1 MDALLLIK
9 LSSGK
14 NLEMVA
20 EPIMTVGRDK
30 NNTIVIDE
38 KLVSRNHGM
47 IRRLG
52 EGDYY
57 LIDVGSSNGS
67 FVNGRRIATPQL
79 LKDGDEIKI
88 GQTTIVFQL
97 ERSGELPDSV
107 DASERTMLATVTD
120 IKLITILVADIR
132 GYTAMSEQ
140 VPIATLTKMMAQW
153 FRSVNDDIEMN
164 DGMVDKFIGDCVYA
178 RWDGEG
184 ELVDTMHSALNAAL
198 AINATT
204 KKMSN
209 NHPEINRE
217 LSIGVGINTGHAA
230 VGIGTDNTALGD
242 AVNLAFRLETASK
255 VLNRNVVMSKT
266 AYSCLPEA
274 GWQGKERS
282 IEVKGKR
289 GEVEVCALTWQ
300 EVGQVLGVDVDDETI
315 TRRAE

>member
-1 MDALLLIK
+1 MDALLSIK
-9 LSSGK
+9 SNNGESH
-14 NLEMVA
+14 EVVA
-20 EPIMTVGRDK
+20 EPVMTVGRDK
-30 NNTIVIDE
+30 NNTIVINE

-52 EGDYY
+52 KGDYY

-88 GQTTIVFQL
+88 GQTIITFQL
-97 ERSGELPDSV
+97 EKSGELNESTEE
-107 DASERTMLATVTD
+107 SERTMLATVTD

-132 GYTAMSEQ
+132 GYTALSEQ

-153 FRSVNDDIEMN
+153 FRSVSDDIESN
-164 DGMVDKFIGDCVYA
+164 NGMVDKFIGDCVYA

-184 ELVDTMHSALNAAL
+184 KLVDTIHNALSAAL
-198 AINATT
+198 AIYSTT
-204 KKMSN
+204 KKMGNS
-209 NHPEINRE
+209 HPEINRE

-255 VLNRNVVMSKT
+255 TLDRDVVMSKT
-266 AYSCLPEA
+266 AYSCLPET

-289 GEVEVCALTWQ
+289 GEVEICALTWQ
-300 EVGQVLGVDVDDETI
+300 EVGRAMGVDVDDETV
-315 TRRAE
+315 THQM